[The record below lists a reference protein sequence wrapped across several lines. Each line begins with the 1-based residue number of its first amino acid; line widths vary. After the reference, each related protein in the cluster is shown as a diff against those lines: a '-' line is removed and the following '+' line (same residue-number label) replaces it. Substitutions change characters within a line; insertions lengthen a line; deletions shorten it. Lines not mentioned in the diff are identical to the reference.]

1 MPKYFDIHSHLN
13 FRDYDKDRQ
22 EVIKRLKESD
32 THTIVIGTDFAS
44 SQSAVE
50 LANAHE
56 GLYASI
62 GVHPIRETSS
72 SNGTSPVDFDVA
84 EFEKLVKH
92 PKVVAVG
99 ECGLDF
105 YHAKKETD
113 FERQKKLFLDQ
124 VAFALEHDKPLMIHA
139 RNAYEEL
146 LEILEPLGR
155 STAKLRGNV
164 HFFAGNWGVA
174 QRFFAFDFTVSFT
187 GVITFVRDY
196 DEVIKKAPLER
207 LMAETDAPFVAP
219 VPYRGGRNE
228 PSYVSEVVKSMA
240 AIRGEDEE
248 QVRIALVNNALRM
261 IG

>member
-113 FERQKKLFLDQ
+113 FERQKKLFLGQ
-124 VAFALEHDKPLMIHA
+124 ALFAIEHNKPLMIHA
-139 RNAYEEL
+139 RPARTTDIVQSGGNPDSTQAAHQQTPFQENVRLPTPKPKVL
-146 LEILEPLGR
+146 LSCR
-155 STAKLRGNV
+155 Q
-164 HFFAGNWGVA
+164 GVP
-174 QRFFAFDFTVSFT
+174 QV
-187 GVITFVRDY
+187 
-196 DEVIKKAPLER
+196 
-207 LMAETDAPFVAP
+207 LMVC
-219 VPYRGGRNE
+219 
-228 PSYVSEVVKSMA
+228 
-240 AIRGEDEE
+240 
-248 QVRIALVNNALRM
+248 L
-261 IG
+261 